1 MTVRI
6 NEMSR
11 ADKEG
16 RTYRGKAL
24 PLDDDAAH
32 SAGHFL
38 TYVAA
43 SFVECS
49 CHVCFMEIL

>member
-32 SAGHFL
+32 SAGKVTQLRGCQFQGAL
-38 TYVAA
+38 GMYV
-43 SFVECS
+43 SG
-49 CHVCFMEIL
+49 II